1 MKYFYIAASSI
12 ILAYIGITIFIYFY
26 QRNLLYHPSENNY
39 LNDKI
44 TFEYEELFINTDDN
58 ISLKSWFIKK
68 DLSKFKTIL
77 FFHGNAGNL
86 LNRVHKL
93 NELNTLNVNIL
104 LISWRSFSGNT
115 GEPTELNLYNDANKM
130 IKFAIS

>member
-1 MKYFYIAASSI
+1 MKYFYLVASSI

-39 LNDKI
+39 LNDKVS
-44 TFEYEELFINTDDN
+44 FEYEELFINTEED

-77 FFHGNAGNL
+77 FFHDTTQVIEYCQKLIFL
-86 LNRVHKL
+86 LFR
-93 NELNTLNVNIL
+93 
-104 LISWRSFSGNT
+104 
-115 GEPTELNLYNDANKM
+115 Y
-130 IKFAIS
+130 